1 MVYAF
6 ISEKWSVITVVL
18 FSSWVVALVFGVL
31 LYTATFATSNEVNSI
46 QVSLLM
52 YIAVLIIITVPI
64 TVLFGALTFHYIK
77 HNTLQGNAAVK
88 GSVTKNL
95 TIQAVITIL
104 GNLLPITFAFVRAA
118 PNDEVIV
125 NIIVGQYIL
134 QLHTF
139 LLAAATPVATIIILK
154 LMQPAMKQMFRKVC
168 SKCEA
173 PMDKCE

>member
-1 MVYAF
+1 MKSIQYKCRSLC
-6 ISEKWSVITVVL
+6 ILL
-18 FSSWVVALVFGVL
+18 FSS
-31 LYTATFATSNEVNSI
+31 SS
-46 QVSLLM
+46 
-52 YIAVLIIITVPI
+52 PI